1 MTRQHPTECQGD
13 SSHSSVILSLVKM
26 TIFSKNSTIAGRKIS
41 MEVKF
46 RIEERSNLE
55 KKVTRKISEI
65 KETFSHSNPSNE
77 TKQTNILHE
86 NSDFEPVNISVN
98 LCDLT
103 L

>member
-1 MTRQHPTECQGD
+1 
-13 SSHSSVILSLVKM
+13 
-26 TIFSKNSTIAGRKIS
+26 

-46 RIEERSNLE
+46 RIEERSDLE
-55 KKVTRKISEI
+55 KNVTKKISEI
-65 KETFSHSNPSNE
+65 KQTFSNSNTSNE

-86 NSDFEPVNISVN
+86 NRDFEPVDISIN

>member
-1 MTRQHPTECQGD
+1 
-13 SSHSSVILSLVKM
+13 
-26 TIFSKNSTIAGRKIS
+26 

-55 KKVTRKISEI
+55 KKVTKKISEI
-65 KETFSHSNPSNE
+65 KETFSHSNPSND

-86 NSDFEPVNISVN
+86 NRDFDPIDISIN